1 MVTITV
7 RGDDDVAS
15 WVTKP
20 NHAATKMMVMVMVMV
35 MMMMMMNDNDD
46 DDPRCS
52 AWGTL
57 YLVMLQPATL
67 GNTSRYE
74 HCFS

>member
-20 NHAATKMMVMVMVMV
+20 NYAATKMMMVV
-35 MMMMMMNDNDD
+35 MMMMIDNDD

-52 AWGTL
+52 AWGKL

-74 HCFS
+74 HCFF